1 MEFRGAFTVRPDRN
15 VVSQAA
21 LGIERMMLVSGIKSR
36 PRYPGL
42 HPDPFAKHHLI
53 AVEGEGALA
62 VEDLFGHAPDSFGAL
77 ATILF
82 TVGASAPA
90 DHAARLQALGAQAT
104 YLAPTVPTLLVRL
117 NALLAAA
124 TMATRLYA
132 AGTEGFIGQVMQM
145 ALGHGMDHQS
155 VVTEHRGSLARRI
168 QCVHCKG
175 IVQDVTANV
184 VTCSHCGIPLQVRD
198 HYSRRLG
205 AFMGVSI
212 DAEAPGEVPPVQE
225 IYR

>member
-1 MEFRGAFTVRPDRN
+1 
-15 VVSQAA
+15 
-21 LGIERMMLVSGIKSR
+21 MLVSGIKSR
-36 PRYPGL
+36 PRYCGL

-53 AVEGEGALA
+53 ASEDEGALA
-62 VEDLFGHAPDSFGAL
+62 VEDLFARAPDGFRAH

-82 TVGASAPA
+82 AAGACTPA
-90 DHAARLQALGAQAT
+90 DHATRLQALGAQAT

-117 NALLAAA
+117 NALLAGA
-124 TMATRLYA
+124 TMETRLYA

-155 VVTEHRGSLARRI
+155 IRTEHRGSLARRI

-175 IVQDVTANV
+175 IIEDVTTQV
-184 VTCSHCGIPLQVRD
+184 VTCAHCGVPLLVRD
-198 HYSRRLG
+198 HYSRRLA
-205 AFMGVSI
+205 AFMAVSV
-212 DAEAPGEVPPVQE
+212 DAEAPGEVPPAQE